1 MPLSYVLYTN
11 QTGVGPYNFTFP
23 FISTAH
29 IKVEKNGTLLTVG
42 TDYTLSTSPTQQ
54 ITLTAALVATDRL
67 KIYRQTPGL
76 QASPNNVALVDFN
89 DGSVLTAS
97 DLDRNTQ
104 QLLYLVQES
113 DDTGSGALAPSDDG
127 STWTAQSKRISEVA
141 DGLNAQD
148 AVTMA
153 QLTAATLYGGATTT
167 PQVWSFTGTGATTY
181 ALSPVPFSTTPEMF
195 LVEQGGVIQHPDL
208 YTIIS
213 NGTTASI
220 VFDLAV
226 GNGIGVNIRNFGVAR
241 NINESVT
248 SAMIQNDAI
257 TAAKIVAGAVG
268 SDEIAANAVTTAKI
282 PNDAVTYA
290 KIQNV
295 SDTDKLLGR
304 ATAGAGDIEE
314 IACTAFG
321 RALLDDASISEQRT
335 TLGLGGLAVKS
346 AIADTDVS
354 ASAAI
359 ALSKLATIN
368 TNTVLGRATAGSGA
382 IESLSCTSI
391 GRGVLA
397 AATVGD
403 GQAAINAI
411 GYPVLSGT
419 AVGRWVPFS
428 YTVTAAAGTT
438 LLSAVNNNITA
449 GTWAVVWLVF
459 GGAGAYT
466 SSHLGTLAHNA
477 AISTIPGY
485 APAENQKIGGFAIRI
500 A

>member
-54 ITLTAALVATDRL
+54 ITLTAALVAADRL

-167 PQVWSFTGTGATTY
+167 PQVWAITGTGTDVY
-181 ALSPVPFSTTPEMF
+181 ALSPIPLSTTEEMF
-195 LVEQGGVIQHPDL
+195 LVEVGGVIQHPDT

-213 NGTTASI
+213 DGVTASI
-220 VFDLAV
+220 DFDSNV
-226 GNGIGVNIRNFGVAR
+226 GSGVAVNIRNLGVAR

-257 TAAKIVAGAVG
+257 TAAKIATGAVG
-268 SDEIAANAVTTAKI
+268 SDEIATNAVTTAKI
-282 PNDAVTYA
+282 TDDAVTYA

-295 SDTDKLLGR
+295 SATDKLLGR
-304 ATAGAGDIEE
+304 STAGAGNIEE
-314 IACTAFG
+314 ITCTAAG
-321 RALLDDASISEQRT
+321 RELLNDATIADQRN
-335 TLGLGGLAVKS
+335 TLGLGGLAIKTTIVN
-346 AIADTDVS
+346 ADVD
-354 ASAAI
+354 AAAQI
-359 ALSKLATIN
+359 GLDKLTTIN
-368 TNTVLGRATAGSGA
+368 ADRVLGRTDTAGTPQA
-382 IESLSCTSI
+382 FLCTSI
-391 GRGVLA
+391 GREVLA
-397 AATVGD
+397 ATTVGE
-403 GQAAINAI
+403 GQAAIDAL
-411 GYPVLSGT
+411 GYPVVTGN
-419 AVGRWVPFS
+419 AVGRWVPLS
-428 YTVTAAAGTT
+428 YTVTTTAGAT
-438 LLSAVNNNITA
+438 LLSAVNANITA
-449 GTWAVVWLVF
+449 GTWAVIWMVH
-459 GGAGAYT
+459 GTDGAYQ
-466 SSHLGTLAHNA
+466 SSAIGLLAHNA

-485 APAENQKIGGFAIRI
+485 SAANTQKIGGFAIRI

>member
-54 ITLTAALVATDRL
+54 ITLTAALVAADRL

-167 PQVWSFTGTGATTY
+167 PQVWAITGTGTDVY
-181 ALSPVPFSTTPEMF
+181 ALSPIPLSTTEEMF
-195 LVEQGGVIQHPDL
+195 LVEVGGVIQHPDT

-213 NGTTASI
+213 DGVTASI
-220 VFDLAV
+220 DFDSNV
-226 GNGIGVNIRNFGVAR
+226 GSGVAVNIRNLGVAR

-257 TAAKIVAGAVG
+257 TAAKIAANAVG
-268 SDEIAANAVTTAKI
+268 SSEIAADAVTTAKI
-282 PNDAVTYA
+282 LNDAVTYA
-290 KIQNV
+290 KMQNV
-295 SDTDKLLGR
+295 SATDKVLGR
-304 ATAGAGDIEE
+304 STAGAGDVEE
-314 IACTAFG
+314 IICTSAG
-321 RALLDDASISEQRT
+321 RALLDDADITAQRN
-335 TLGLGGLAVKS
+335 TLGLGSLATKTTIVN
-346 AIADTDVS
+346 ADVD
-354 ASAAI
+354 ANAQI
-359 ALSKLATIN
+359 ALSKLQTIN
-368 TNTVLGRATAGSGA
+368 ADRVLGAVTTGAPTAFACTSVGRSVLASSTTAAARIAVGAHLPLGASLSAGAGSSAVEDYIIINGA
-382 IESLSCTSI
+382 DAGSVTLPANGTWVVIAFRRTVSNGNFNPANVCGIYS
-391 GRGVLA
+391 GGAVLA
-397 AATVGD
+397 AVSDT
-403 GQAAINAI
+403 
-411 GYPVLSGT
+411 
-419 AVGRWVPFS
+419 
-428 YTVTAAAGTT
+428 
-438 LLSAVNNNITA
+438 
-449 GTWAVVWLVF
+449 
-459 GGAGAYT
+459 
-466 SSHLGTLAHNA
+466 
-477 AISTIPGY
+477 
-485 APAENQKIGGFAIRI
+485 AIRGFGWRI

>member
-54 ITLTAALVATDRL
+54 ITLTAALVAADRL

-104 QLLYLVQES
+104 QLLYIVQES

-167 PQVWSFTGTGATTY
+167 PQVWAITGTGTDVY
-181 ALSPVPFSTTPEMF
+181 ALSPIPLSTTAEMF
-195 LVEQGGVIQHPDL
+195 LVEVGGVIQHPDT

-213 NGTTASI
+213 NGVTASI
-220 VFDLAV
+220 DFDANV
-226 GNGIGVNIRNFGVAR
+226 GNGVAVNIRNLGVAR

-257 TAAKIVAGAVG
+257 TAAKIAANAVG
-268 SDEIAANAVTTAKI
+268 SSEIAADAVTTAKI

-290 KIQNV
+290 KMQNV
-295 SDTDKLLGR
+295 SATDRVLGR
-304 ATAGAGDIEE
+304 STAGAGDVEE
-314 IACTAFG
+314 IICTPAG
-321 RALLDDASISEQRT
+321 RALLDDADITAQRN
-335 TLGLGGLAVKS
+335 TLGLGSLATKTTIVN
-346 AIADTDVS
+346 ADVD
-354 ASAAI
+354 AAAQI
-359 ALSKLATIN
+359 ALSKLTTIATD
-368 TNTVLGRATAGSGA
+368 TVLGRSTAGAGA

-391 GRGVLA
+391 GRSVLA
-397 AATVGD
+397 ASTVQA

-419 AVGRWVPFS
+419 AVGRWVPLS
-428 YTVTAAAGTT
+428 HTVGASAGTT
-438 LLSAVNNNITA
+438 LLSTVNGNITA
-449 GTWAVVWLVF
+449 GTWAVVWFVH
-459 GGAGAYT
+459 GGAGAYD
-466 SSHLGTLAHNA
+466 SSHLATMAHNA
-477 AISTIPGY
+477 QISTIPGY
-485 APAENQKIGGFAIRI
+485 TAANGQKIGGFAIRI